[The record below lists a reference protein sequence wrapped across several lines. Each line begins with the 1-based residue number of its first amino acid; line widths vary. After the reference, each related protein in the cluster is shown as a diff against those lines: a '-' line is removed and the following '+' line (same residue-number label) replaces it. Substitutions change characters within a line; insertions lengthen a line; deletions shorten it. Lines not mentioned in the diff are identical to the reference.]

1 MKKIGVFLVLL
12 FVILWN
18 VFGTPLMESITP
30 EEPPKIEEPIK
41 QDLYVFVTGAVRKP
55 GLYAFPTAV
64 TVGDA
69 IHAAGDALPYAAA
82 EAVNYADKIDDGMQ
96 VHIPYNLD
104 GIPATGE
111 ADGKIN
117 INEADEK
124 KLTELPG
131 IGPAMAKTIIE
142 YRDEHGAFSSE
153 EELQEVKGI
162 GPAKYDKVKDS
173 ICV

>member
-18 VFGTPLMESITP
+18 VFGTPVLESIKP
-30 EEPPKIEEPIK
+30 EGPPKIEEPIK

-69 IHAAGDALPYAAA
+69 VHAAGDALPYAAA

>member
-41 QDLYVFVTGAVRKP
+41 QDLYVCVTGAVRKP

>member
-142 YRDEHGAFSSE
+142 YRDEHGAFP
-153 EELQEVKGI
+153 VK
-162 GPAKYDKVKDS
+162 KNCKK
-173 ICV
+173 

>member
-55 GLYAFPTAV
+55 GVYAFPTAV

>member
-153 EELQEVKGI
+153 EELQEVKVI

>member
-1 MKKIGVFLVLL
+1 MLL

-82 EAVNYADKIDDGMQ
+82 EAVNYADKLMMACRYTSLIIWMVYLQ
-96 VHIPYNLD
+96 QARQTVKSISTRLMKRNLLSFLALAQ
-104 GIPATGE
+104 PWQ
-111 ADGKIN
+111 
-117 INEADEK
+117 
-124 KLTELPG
+124 
-131 IGPAMAKTIIE
+131 
-142 YRDEHGAFSSE
+142 RR
-153 EELQEVKGI
+153 
-162 GPAKYDKVKDS
+162 
-173 ICV
+173 

>member
-162 GPAKYDKVKDS
+162 GSAKYDKVKDS

>member
-1 MKKIGVFLVLL
+1 
-12 FVILWN
+12 
-18 VFGTPLMESITP
+18 MESITP

>member
-41 QDLYVFVTGAVRKP
+41 QDLYVFMTGAVRKP